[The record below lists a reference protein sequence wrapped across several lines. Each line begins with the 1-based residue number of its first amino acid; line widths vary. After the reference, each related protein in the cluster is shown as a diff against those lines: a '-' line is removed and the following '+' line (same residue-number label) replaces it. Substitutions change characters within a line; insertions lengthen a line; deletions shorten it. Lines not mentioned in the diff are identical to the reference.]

1 MIRSILG
8 IVLGLVLAMVVIFAI
23 QGVGMLVYPP
33 PAGMDWQDREAMAA
47 LIAAMSPGQ
56 FAFLL
61 VSYSLGTLAG
71 AWLAATIARRRPV
84 FHGLIVGSFFLLGNV
99 INVTSLPHPLWY
111 VVVTTLLF
119 LPLAVVGARLA
130 ARPA

>member
-8 IVLGLVLAMVVIFAI
+8 IVLGIVLAMVVIFAI
-23 QGVGMLVYPP
+23 QGVGMLVYTP
-33 PAGMDWQDREAMAA
+33 PAGMDWQDRQAMAA
-47 LIAAMSPGQ
+47 HIANMSPGQ

-61 VSYSLGTLAG
+61 ASYALGTLAG
-71 AWLAATIARRRPV
+71 AWLVATVARRRPV
-84 FHGLIVGSFFLLGNV
+84 LHGLVLGGFFLLGNIV
-99 INVTSLPHPLWY
+99 NLSSLPHPLWF

-119 LPLAVVGARLA
+119 LPLAVAGARLA